1 MFHKEEIGDKS
12 ILEKEYG
19 IVMAGGGA
27 KGAYQAGAIKAL
39 AECELLNRVRFA
51 SGSSI
56 GAINMCL
63 LSQDNPKDGI
73 QLWNRINPLDIIDVD
88 VKLIDG
94 KEGFSSRSG
103 LVDII
108 RKNIDLE
115 KIITGNIQY
124 YATVSAFRKSIAAPI
139 AKYIHLNEYE
149 PEQIIDILLASS
161 ALPIVYEPVDIEGVI
176 YKDGGLTDNL
186 PILPLYEKGVRN
198 FIIILLSHT
207 KKVPVED
214 YPDARFIII
223 RPSISL
229 GDLFEGTLNFS
240 RDEIL
245 LREKLGYYDCIRTL
259 KYDNTPASKAV
270 DFEEFMEQ
278 KAQNDLSMIQTELMY
293 EKSQKNFNKKLNKIE
308 SILAKYGVED

>member
-12 ILEKEYG
+12 ILENEYG
-19 IVMAGGGA
+19 IVLAGGGA

-39 AECELLNRVRFA
+39 VECGLSGCIQFA

-63 LSQDNPKDGI
+63 LSQENPKEGVR
-73 QLWNRINPLDIIDVD
+73 LWNSIEPLDIIDID

-115 KIITGNIQY
+115 RIITGKIQY
-124 YATVSAFRKSIAAPI
+124 YAAVSAFHKDNTTPTAQ
-139 AKYIHLNEYE
+139 YIHLNQYE

-161 ALPIVYEPVDIEGVI
+161 ALPLVYEPVDIEGVV

-186 PILPLYEKGVRN
+186 PIRPLYEKGIRH
-198 FIIILLSHT
+198 FIILLLSHA
-207 KKVPVED
+207 KKVPVD
-214 YPDARFIII
+214 KYPDADFIVV
-223 RPSISL
+223 RPSVAL

-240 RDEIL
+240 KDEIL
-245 LREKLGYYDCIRTL
+245 LREKLGYYDCVRTL
-259 KYDNTPASKAV
+259 KYYNTPISKKS
-270 DFEEFMEQ
+270 DFEKYMAENA
-278 KAQNDLSMIQTELMY
+278 KNDLSIIKTELMY
-293 EKSQKNFNKKLNKIE
+293 EKSQKNFDKKMNKIS
-308 SILAKYGVED
+308 SIMERYGIE